1 MIVQALCTSFKAE
14 VLRGAHNFTSHT
26 FKIAL
31 YTSDASL
38 GVATT
43 AYTTTGEVTGTGYT
57 AGGATL
63 TVTGGEVSTSG
74 TVAFVDFEDA
84 SWPSATLTARG
95 ALIYNDT
102 VSGDPA
108 VAVLDFGMD
117 KSVTGATFTVQFPV
131 ADAESAIVRIE

>member
-1 MIVQALCTSFKAE
+1 MIAQALCTSFKAE
-14 VLRGAHNFTSHT
+14 ILRGIHDFTSHT

-38 GVATT
+38 GAATT
-43 AYTTTGEVTGTGYT
+43 AYTTTGEVTGTGYV

-84 SWPSATLTARG
+84 SWPSSTLTARG

-102 VSGDPA
+102 VSGDPP